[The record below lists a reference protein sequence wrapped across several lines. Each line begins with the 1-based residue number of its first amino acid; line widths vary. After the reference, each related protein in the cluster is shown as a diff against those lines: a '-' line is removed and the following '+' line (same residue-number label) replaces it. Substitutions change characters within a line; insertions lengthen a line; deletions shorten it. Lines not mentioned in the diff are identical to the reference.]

1 MNQAVRNQIKV
12 ACRFYGG
19 IKPLS
24 DAIGINKGNLSRW
37 LNGKPTMSD
46 DKVAQLLQLIGLP
59 EGAPIT
65 SMVHTW
71 TIKRVAF
78 LDLTP
83 GLSLYF
89 SRQPEICLAP
99 WVNLGPNL
107 KESYGLITGPEN
119 LYAITDGRTR
129 AVLRIP
135 RSLLLQK
142 ENYKNFLKWKNGK
155 PENSVLPIHKDN
167 QTWAT
172 GTPSI
177 IEFDRAWGNQKPPTF
192 SEKDV
197 LLTIREEDVSF
208 EEAIKAIKTIR
219 KSRKKS

>member
-1 MNQAVRNQIKV
+1 MNQAVRDQIKV

-24 DAIGINKGNLSRW
+24 EAIGINKGNLSRW

-46 DKVAQLLQLIGLP
+46 EKVAQLLQLIDLP
-59 EGAPIT
+59 KGEPST
-65 SMVHTW
+65 SKVLTW

-89 SRQPEICLAP
+89 SNQPKICRAP

-107 KESYGLITGPEN
+107 KESYGLISGPEN
-119 LYAITDGRTR
+119 LYAISDGCTR
-129 AVLRIP
+129 VILRIP

-142 ENYKNFLKWKNGK
+142 ENYKNFLKWKNGT
-155 PENSVLPIHKDN
+155 PEKSVLRIQKDDEA
-167 QTWAT
+167 WAA

-177 IEFDRAWGNQKPPTF
+177 AEFDRAWGDQKPPIF
-192 SEKDV
+192 SEEDV
-197 LLTIREEDVSF
+197 LLAIREEGVSC
-208 EEAIKAIKTIR
+208 EEAIKAIKAIR